1 MKFYLNIFICLLLSS
16 YLYSQDSLGVLA
28 PDRPGFG
35 DAVFITPKKYL
46 MIETGFWTEN
56 QKEVGSVIQ
65 NTRGIG
71 LNSTLLRYGVSKK
84 MELRFDYS
92 LWQEKLNNE
101 AFTTGF
107 QPARVGVKLALLEN
121 KGAIPAVTFIGM
133 TGFPFS
139 TSKVFRTNS
148 VNPSTELSF
157 ANPLTDW
164 LTLCYNLGAAWDGE
178 NKNPAYY
185 YALSLEMSLSDKLGC
200 YIQGHGDSQKM
211 DLPGDSNQLNQS
223 FVEGGIV
230 YYPKNNMQF
239 DISSGSSVG
248 IANTYSFL
256 TLGFCLRLPN

>member
-139 TSKVFRTNS
+139 TSKVFRTI
-148 VNPSTELSF
+148 PCL
-157 ANPLTDW
+157 
-164 LTLCYNLGAAWDGE
+164 
-178 NKNPAYY
+178 
-185 YALSLEMSLSDKLGC
+185 
-200 YIQGHGDSQKM
+200 
-211 DLPGDSNQLNQS
+211 DLPN
-223 FVEGGIV
+223 
-230 YYPKNNMQF
+230 
-239 DISSGSSVG
+239 
-248 IANTYSFL
+248 
-256 TLGFCLRLPN
+256 

>member
-1 MKFYLNIFICLLLSS
+1 
-16 YLYSQDSLGVLA
+16 
-28 PDRPGFG
+28 
-35 DAVFITPKKYL
+35 
-46 MIETGFWTEN
+46 
-56 QKEVGSVIQ
+56 
-65 NTRGIG
+65 
-71 LNSTLLRYGVSKK
+71 
-84 MELRFDYS
+84 
-92 LWQEKLNNE
+92 
-101 AFTTGF
+101 
-107 QPARVGVKLALLEN
+107 
-121 KGAIPAVTFIGM
+121 
-133 TGFPFS
+133 
-139 TSKVFRTNS
+139 
-148 VNPSTELSF
+148 LSF

-248 IANTYSFL
+248 TANTYSFL

>member
-1 MKFYLNIFICLLLSS
+1 MKLHLSFFSLLFLSFYL
-16 YLYSQDSLGVLA
+16 YGQDTLGVLT

-56 QKEVGSVIQ
+56 QKEVGSIIQ

-71 LNSTLLRYGVSKK
+71 LNTTLLRYGVSKK

-157 ANPLTDW
+157 ANPLTEW

-178 NKNPAYY
+178 SKNPAYY
-185 YALSLEMSLSDKLGC
+185 YALSLEMFLSDKFGC
-200 YIQGHGDSQKM
+200 YIQGHGDARKM
-211 DLPGDSNQLNQS
+211 DLPGDIKQLKQS
-223 FVEGGIV
+223 FAEGGIV
-230 YYPKNNMQF
+230 YYPKKNIQL
-239 DISSGSSVG
+239 DISAGSSMG
-248 IANTYSFL
+248 TANTYSFL
-256 TLGFCLRLPN
+256 TLGCCVRIPK